1 VSSLTELQLDALR
14 ELANIGSGN
23 ASTSLAAMIGRPID
37 VSVPKALALPLAD
50 AVDAV
55 GEAEDTVTGVALG
68 LLGDL
73 DGLVLLLFSPE
84 DEQVVCGLL
93 GVEAGTEIGRSAL
106 SEIGNILVASY
117 VGALGALTGLHLE
130 PDTPQ
135 VIEDMQ
141 GAIVASALA
150 PAAAESDTALLLDS
164 DLVIEGESCSFT
176 FLLLPAAGGVEE
188 LLVRLG
194 VDR

>member
-1 VSSLTELQLDALR
+1 MSLTELQLDALR
-14 ELANIGSGN
+14 ELANIGSGT
-23 ASTSLAAMIGRPID
+23 ASTSLASMIGRPID

-73 DGLVLLLFSPE
+73 DGLVLLLFAPD
-84 DEQVVCGLL
+84 DEAVLCGLL
-93 GVEAGTEIGRSAL
+93 GVEPATEIGRSAL
-106 SEIGNILVASY
+106 AEIGNILVASY
-117 VGALGALTGLHLE
+117 VGARGALTGLHLE

-135 VIEDMQ
+135 VIGDMQ

-150 PAAAESDTALLLDS
+150 TTAGDSETALLLDS
-164 DLVIEGESCSFT
+164 DLHVEGESCSFT
-176 FLLLPAAGGVEE
+176 FLLLPAAGGVDE

-194 VDR
+194 VAS